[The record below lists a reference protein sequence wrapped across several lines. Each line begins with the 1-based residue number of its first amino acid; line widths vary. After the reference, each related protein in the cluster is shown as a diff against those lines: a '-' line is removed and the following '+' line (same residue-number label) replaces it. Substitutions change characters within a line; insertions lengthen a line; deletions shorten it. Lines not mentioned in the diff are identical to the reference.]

1 MSQNITHYQTSF
13 VIRNEKQSGD
23 NKLYQAQYLIGEW
36 IKRHENSRFRRSGR
50 DSNVSFLIDGN
61 FKRKAK
67 YSSSC
72 SWCKTNYCKTDNSF
86 AWAVEYTHR
95 DSSTRDIFWVSEI
108 GLRSF
113 NDTQDLVV
121 SVRISYK
128 VSTEYALT
136 GEFFV
141 PAISIPWCVS
151 ALLES
156 FRGASFVSGG
166 QDITDGICSPILIAT
181 AEQGRNVL
189 DYIRSKNRKLAVVLL
204 LGETKEVL
212 KEAKFLNK
220 HLFAKAIV
228 YTLSYRHELKRM
240 FSYLGLEFNECAF
253 IPPFVVWNDKLAH
266 SLRYNVVR
274 KELAEERHKS
284 ILRGWLGYHPVN
296 EDGAVMDIANVDY
309 LVRMQKFLKITE
321 ILKDSVSADEYAK
334 VKADL
339 EDMSGLFELSEE
351 EKRDL
356 AEKNEALKGRVG
368 ELENRTIDLEIKN
381 ENLQDEHAAQIFNIT
396 AKQKAMDLRSVS
408 SEQIL
413 PRDYP
418 DSFEALSKFGPFFK
432 HLAFAEDAWKPA
444 FAYKQFQDFHIAW
457 SMLHDLDQKLW
468 DIVFTRGG
476 DIEREFNNLTTYQYA
491 SGEGK
496 QTTSNSRLAQLR
508 KFIFED
514 KEYEMWAHLK
524 YGNRPGKQL
533 RIYFAIDHEKR
544 RIVVGYIG
552 EHMDNATTRTIH

>member
-1 MSQNITHYQTSF
+1 MSQTITHYQTSF
-13 VIRNEKQSGD
+13 VIRNEGQSGD

-36 IKRHENSRFRRSGR
+36 IKRHEGKRFREKGR
-50 DSNVSFLIDGN
+50 DSRVSFLIDSN
-61 FKRKAK
+61 FTRKAR
-67 YSSSC
+67 YSSNC
-72 SWCKTNYCKTDNSF
+72 SWCKTNYCKTDHSF

-108 GLRSF
+108 GLRCF
-113 NDTQDLVV
+113 NDTQDLIVT
-121 SVRISYK
+121 VRISYK
-128 VSTEYALT
+128 VSTEFALT
-136 GEFFV
+136 GESFV
-141 PAISIPWCVS
+141 PSVSIPWCVS

-156 FRGASFVSGG
+156 FEGSRFYSGG
-166 QDITDGICSPILIAT
+166 QDITEGIQQPILMASE
-181 AEQGRNVL
+181 EQGRKVL
-189 DYIRSKNRKLAVVLL
+189 TYIKSKDRKLAVVLL

-220 HLFAKAIV
+220 NLFAKAVVFIV
-228 YTLSYRHELKRM
+228 PYRPELKRM
-240 FSYLGLEFNECAF
+240 LSLQLEFNECVF
-253 IPPFVVWNDKLAH
+253 IPPFLIWDDRLAH
-266 SLRYNVVR
+266 SLRYNVSK
-274 KELAEERHKS
+274 KEVAENHHKA

-296 EDGAVMDIANVDY
+296 EEGGVADIGNVDF
-309 LVRMQKFLKITE
+309 LVRMQKFFKLEVVLKN
-321 ILKDSVSADEYAK
+321 SVPVDEYEK

-339 EDMSGLFELSEE
+339 EDMSGLFELSED

-356 AEKNEALKGRVG
+356 EERNEALEGRVG
-368 ELENRTIDLEIKN
+368 ELEDRTIDLEIQK
-381 ENLQDEHAAQIFNIT
+381 ENLQDQHAAQIFNMT
-396 AKQKAMDLRSVS
+396 AKQKAMGLRSVS
-408 SEQIL
+408 NEQIL

-418 DSFEALSKFGPFFK
+418 DSFEALSKFCPFFK

-457 SMLHDLDQKLW
+457 GMLHDLDQKLW
-468 DIVFTRGG
+468 DIVFARGG

-508 KFIFED
+508 RFTFED

-524 YGNRPGKQL
+524 YGNKPGKQL

-544 RIVVGYIG
+544 RIIVGYIG